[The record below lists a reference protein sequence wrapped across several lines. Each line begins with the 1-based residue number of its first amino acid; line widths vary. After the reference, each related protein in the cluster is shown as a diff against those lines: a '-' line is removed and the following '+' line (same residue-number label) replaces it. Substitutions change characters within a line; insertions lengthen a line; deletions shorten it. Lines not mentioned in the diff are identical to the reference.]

1 MGGSVFTSLVLVFLW
16 KPKSF
21 LFSREIFALSTR
33 ILDLDIYLHS
43 TAYRIRVVA
52 AMQWNYRDS
61 NIIFTIVF
69 YVYDIIYCIVCLPCC
84 FQFTLHCHLQLGGE
98 MQCSL
103 SGFSI
108 LSSYRET
115 NKYLHFYVQPT
126 TTKKI
131 VKETANSFLVLHSL
145 SQHHCLHN
153 SQCVSISSEKRIRE
167 EWGVAV
173 KMRLQF

>member
-1 MGGSVFTSLVLVFLW
+1 MCRLWNFIDTFTNLVLVFLW

-43 TAYRIRVVA
+43 AAYRIRLVA

-69 YVYDIIYCIVCLPCC
+69 YVYDIIYCMACLWCC
-84 FQFTLHCHLQLGGE
+84 FEFPLHCHLQLGGE
-98 MQCSL
+98 MQGSVAFRYC
-103 SGFSI
+103 
-108 LSSYRET
+108 
-115 NKYLHFYVQPT
+115 LHIEKLINIYIST
-126 TTKKI
+126 TTKKT

-167 EWGVAV
+167 EWGVVV

>member
-1 MGGSVFTSLVLVFLW
+1 MFLW

-43 TAYRIRVVA
+43 AAYRIRVVA
-52 AMQWNYRDS
+52 AVQWNYRDS

-69 YVYDIIYCIVCLPCC
+69 YVYDIIYCMVCSISTTLP
-84 FQFTLHCHLQLGGE
+84 FAARRRDAG
-98 MQCSL
+98 L

-115 NKYLHFYVQPT
+115 NKYLHSHNN
-126 TTKKI
+126 
-131 VKETANSFLVLHSL
+131 EENCRGNSQFIHSL

-167 EWGVAV
+167 EWGVVV

>member
-1 MGGSVFTSLVLVFLW
+1 MCRLWNFIDTFTITSLVLVFLW

-43 TAYRIRVVA
+43 AAYRIRVVA

-69 YVYDIIYCIVCLPCC
+69 YVYNIIYCMVCSISTTLP
-84 FQFTLHCHLQLGGE
+84 FAARRRDAAV
-98 MQCSL
+98 L

-108 LSSYRET
+108 LSSYRES
-115 NKYLHFYVQPT
+115 NKYLHFYNNEENCQ
-126 TTKKI
+126 
-131 VKETANSFLVLHSL
+131 E
-145 SQHHCLHN
+145 N
-153 SQCVSISSEKRIRE
+153 SQFILSSSFAESTS
-167 EWGVAV
+167 
-173 KMRLQF
+173 LLT